1 MSKFRMRSHMNN
13 NDIQNISK
21 GLPNFSEFN
30 NNINILIKGIDKYK
44 LNLKTTVNVIEVNIK
59 EMEEYKNNLMLQ
71 KDKLENIEKEVEN
84 INNKT
89 IIKKDKLE
97 NIEKELENINNKTI
111 IKNDKVENTK
121 TKKYMDK
128 NMYDNNHGDYDVDEG
143 EDYEFNINT
152 LEEQVKNIMSKFN
165 IQHSDLK
172 DSGINNDVTENKKT
186 HKSLYPIE
194 NFNLDKDLI
203 LPIIKNDINNKI

>member
-89 IIKKDKLE
+89 IIKK
-97 NIEKELENINNKTI
+97 
-111 IKNDKVENTK
+111 DKVENTK